1 MLNPIE
7 KTFAYGHHEVVV
19 ETNKIAKQT
28 SGTAMVSIG
37 DTVVMTTVVG
47 AKSQTWPRF
56 SLTVNYQEKA
66 YAAGKCRRV
75 LPSRGSSK

>member
-1 MLNPIE
+1 MNPIK

-19 ETNKIAKQT
+19 ETNKVAKQT

-47 AKSQTWPRF
+47 AKNARPGQDFFP
-56 SLTVNYQEKA
+56 LTVNNKEKA
-66 YAAGKCRRV
+66 
-75 LPSRGSSK
+75 